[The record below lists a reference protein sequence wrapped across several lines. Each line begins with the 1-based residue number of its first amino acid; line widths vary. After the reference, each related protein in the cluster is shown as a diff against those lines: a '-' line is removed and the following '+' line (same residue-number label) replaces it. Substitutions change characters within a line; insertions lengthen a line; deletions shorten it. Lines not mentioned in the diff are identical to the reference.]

1 MRLIMKRS
9 ALLLLSCSVLAGV
22 SLYFS
27 STAPALAEDAAAKP
41 KPLKA
46 LLIAGGCCH
55 DYKAQKDILKAGL
68 EARLNLEI
76 EISYNPDSGVEPTF
90 PQYEKDGWAK
100 GFDLIIHDECAAGV
114 KDLGYVNRVL
124 QAHRDGVPGI
134 NLHCAMHSYRTA
146 SDYGKPVKPNTNDS
160 LWFDYLGIQSSAH
173 GAQLPIA
180 ITYLDKSSPITKNLP
195 EWTTVNEELYNNV
208 QIFPG
213 AKPLARGKQG
223 DGAKEGEN
231 NSVAVWTNEYGDK
244 KTRVFSTT
252 LGHNNETVADDR
264 YLDLVAQGIL
274 WVTNQLNAD
283 GTAKPGYSLVQKK

>member
-1 MRLIMKRS
+1 MKRS
-9 ALLLLSCSVLAGV
+9 ALLFLSCSVLAGV
-22 SLYFS
+22 SLYVT
-27 STAPALAEDAAAKP
+27 STTPAAAQEAAAKP

-114 KDLGYVNRVL
+114 KDLTYVNRVL
-124 QAHRDGVPGI
+124 QAHRDGVPGV

-146 SDYGKPVKPNTNDS
+146 PDVGKPVKPNTNDS
-160 LWFDYLGIQSSAH
+160 LWFDYLGLQSAVH

-180 ITYLDKSSPITKNLP
+180 ITYLDKASPITKNLP

-208 QIFPG
+208 QVYPG
-213 AKPLARGKQG
+213 AHPLARGKQG
-223 DGAKEGEN
+223 GGEKDGEN

-244 KTRVFSTT
+244 KTRIFSTT

-274 WVTNQLNAD
+274 WATDKLNAD
-283 GTAKPGYSLVQKK
+283 GSAKAGYGLAKKK

>member
-1 MRLIMKRS
+1 MKRS

-22 SLYFS
+22 SFYFT
-27 STAPALAEDAAAKP
+27 STTAVIAQDAAAKP

-55 DYKAQKDILKAGL
+55 DYKSQKDILKAGL

-76 EISYNPDSGVEPTF
+76 EISYNPDSGTKPTF

-100 GFDLIIHDECAAGV
+100 GFDVIIHDECAADV
-114 KDLGYVNRVL
+114 KDLAYVNRVL
-124 QAHRDGVPGI
+124 QAHRDGVPGV

-146 SDYGKPVKPNTNDS
+146 PDVNQPVKPNTNDS
-160 LWFDYLGIQSSAH
+160 LWFDYLGLQSCRH

-180 ITYLDKSSPITKNLP
+180 ITYVDKSSPITKNLP

-208 QIFPG
+208 QVYPG
-213 AKPLARGKQG
+213 AHPLARGKQG

-231 NSVAVWTNEYGDK
+231 NAVAVWTNEYGDK

-274 WVTNQLNAD
+274 WATDKLNAD
-283 GTAKPGYSLVQKK
+283 GSAKAGYAMAKKQ